1 MFDLNPVTCDSK
13 FQILI
18 KIQGDDFVQYAKKA
32 KQASKNLD
40 FDILNEVGQHNLEII
55 LSILFK

>member
-18 KIQGDDFVQYAKKA
+18 KIQGEDFVQYAKKA

-40 FDILNEVGQHNLEII
+40 FDILNEIG
-55 LSILFK
+55 